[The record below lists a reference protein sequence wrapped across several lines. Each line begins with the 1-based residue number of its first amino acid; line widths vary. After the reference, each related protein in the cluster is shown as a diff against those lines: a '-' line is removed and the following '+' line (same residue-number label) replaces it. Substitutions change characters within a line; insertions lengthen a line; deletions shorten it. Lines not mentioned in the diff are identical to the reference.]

1 MNLENR
7 PFEIFSGTGGVG
19 KTTLAASRAIH
30 LAQEGSSV
38 LLITIDPA
46 KRLKEVLS
54 IKDED
59 AGKVVSI
66 KDPLGDG
73 SSLAL
78 DVELMNPEETIKRVA
93 NQTESDDI
101 LNNRILKILGRP
113 YGGLNEILAIIE
125 LQLNIAKN
133 KYDVIVLDTPPGG
146 HFLDFLESVDKIRA
160 FFDQNFVEIF
170 TYLGKKT
177 LPSEGGRGKRFMT
190 KIVSSGVKKLL
201 DYLSKVTGASFVEE
215 FLEAVYVL
223 YQSKG
228 VFLNALNL
236 QKELQDENKTTW
248 FLVTSVEQNKIKEAM
263 ELSEGAKALMN
274 KKTWVILN
282 KCLSDQLK
290 DWEPSQ
296 DLEKRVKA
304 SFVEREQKHEEILT
318 AKFKNI
324 LRFSEVLKMQPLSHV
339 EELVS
344 QWKNYKLNGVQKNG

>member
-1 MNLENR
+1 MSLIEK

-19 KTTLAASRAIH
+19 KTTLATSRAIH
-30 LAQEGSSV
+30 LAEEGRSV

-66 KDPLGDG
+66 TDPLGKG
-73 SSLAL
+73 SSLKL
-78 DVELMNPEETIKRVA
+78 DVELMNPEETIKRIA
-93 NQTESDDI
+93 NKTNSDDI

-160 FFDQNFVEIF
+160 FFDQSFVEIF

-177 LPSEGGRGKRFMT
+177 TSEGGRGKRFMT

-201 DYLSKVTGASFVEE
+201 DYLSKVTGASFVDE
-215 FLEAVYVL
+215 FLEAIYVL
-223 YQSKG
+223 YQSRD
-228 VFLNALNL
+228 VFLDALNL

-282 KCLSDQLK
+282 KCLSAQLEN
-290 DWEPSQ
+290 WHPSQ
-296 DLEKRVKA
+296 DLEKRVRA

-318 AKFKNI
+318 SKFKNI

-339 EELVS
+339 EELVN
-344 QWKNYKLNGVQKNG
+344 QWKDYKLNGVQNG